1 MSVITV
7 YTKPCCPQC
16 SATQRTLDRA
26 GLAYDTVDLTD
37 DAEARDYALSL
48 GHLQAPVV
56 IAGGQHW
63 SGYRPDRIADLTHHV
78 A

>member
-7 YTKPCCPQC
+7 YTKPGCPQC
-16 SATQRTLDRA
+16 TATVRALDLA
-26 GLAYDTVDLTD
+26 GLAYGTVDLTD
-37 DAEARDYALSL
+37 DADARDYALSL
-48 GHLQAPVV
+48 GHLQAPVI

-63 SGYRPDRIADLTHHV
+63 SGYRPDRIADLAHHV

>member
-7 YTKPCCPQC
+7 YTKPGCPQC
-16 SATQRTLDRA
+16 TATQRALGRA

-48 GHLQAPVV
+48 GYLQTPVI

-63 SGYRPDRIADLTHHV
+63 SGYRPDRIADLAHHV